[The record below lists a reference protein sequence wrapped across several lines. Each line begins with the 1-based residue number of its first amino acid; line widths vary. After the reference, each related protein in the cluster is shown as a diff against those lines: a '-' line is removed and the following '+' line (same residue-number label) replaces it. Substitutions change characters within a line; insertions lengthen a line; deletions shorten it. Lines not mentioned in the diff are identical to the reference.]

1 MFYFGRPFLASLAFY
16 WPVVVMVRAAGT
28 AVGDFLSIQRGL
40 GLGLPVSTA
49 LTGLVFVTALLI
61 WKKSTT
67 TRTR

>member
-1 MFYFGRPFLASLAFY
+1 MFYFGRPFLASLVFY

-28 AVGDFLSIQRGL
+28 AVGDFFASQRGL

-61 WKKSTT
+61 WRKSTA